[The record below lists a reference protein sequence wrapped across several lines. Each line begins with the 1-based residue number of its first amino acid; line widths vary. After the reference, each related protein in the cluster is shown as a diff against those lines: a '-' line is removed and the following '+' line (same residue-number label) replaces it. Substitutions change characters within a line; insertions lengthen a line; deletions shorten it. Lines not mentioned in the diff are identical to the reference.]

1 MAESVGGKLRNFM
14 VAILVGLL
22 VVAFAVWGVND
33 VFTARAGDA
42 VITVGDAEISSREFS
57 DAFERELQTINR
69 DNSSSVTNQQAY
81 AQGLHNQVLQE
92 LLTDTVIGIDADEL
106 GVGVNRRTARDVV
119 KEISS
124 FKNELTGEFSE
135 EKLDSL
141 LAQNRITRKQ
151 FEDDIFRTLRR
162 QQTVPAIIGGLQA
175 PAEYATQRY
184 NFITEQRKA
193 DVLTLTADSVPL
205 PAEPTEDELRAYID
219 TNGVAYTA
227 PEYRRVVMLRLEPFD
242 LTPDMEATEEEV
254 RAAFQYKIDLGEI
267 GSPETRSVVQITA
280 TDEETAK
287 KAAEQLARGDDAM
300 AIAAGLGL
308 VEPEIYSD
316 ALKDNILDPETAD
329 AAFTLKQGEA
339 KALLGSLGNWYA
351 VGVTA
356 INPAQTPDYDAQKEQ
371 LREDLLTDKA
381 KEAIYDI
388 TGEIEDAMTDGMTL
402 EEISER
408 VGWPLSYYDYVDRSG
423 TTRDDVNM
431 RGFSA
436 IPGLATDD
444 KLLREIFVSDLGFET
459 DLFET
464 TTEGYAAIR
473 VEDIIDSTMRPFEEV
488 KDQATTAWKASK
500 IGEAL
505 DELAAEL
512 AGKLQTGEDINAVA
526 KTIEKGA
533 SVEEIVIVRAQPP
546 RTLGNVVVIG
556 MLDGAVGAV
565 SRGAGPQGVTRQVA
579 KLTAIVPNQDGL
591 AGQFLDVLQEQ
602 ATSAISSDLQ
612 NAYQQ
617 AILRE
622 NELREYPAKVQAA
635 LGITNDQ

>member
-1 MAESVGGKLRNFM
+1 MAESIGGKFRNFM

-33 VFTARAGDA
+33 VFTARAGNA
-42 VITVGDAEISSREFS
+42 VITVGDAEISSAEFE
-57 DAFERELQTINR
+57 DAFERELQTQNR
-69 DNSSSVTNQQAY
+69 DNNSSVTNQQAY
-81 AQGLHNQVLQE
+81 AQGLHNRVLQN

-106 GVGVNRRTARDVV
+106 GVGVNRRVARNVV
-119 KEISS
+119 KEIPS
-124 FKNELTGEFSE
+124 FQNELTGEFSE
-135 EKLDSL
+135 EKLNSL

-193 DVLTLTADSVPL
+193 EVLTITADAVPA
-205 PAEPTEDELRAYID
+205 PAEPTEEELKAFIEQ
-219 TNGVAYTA
+219 NGVAYTA

-242 LTPDMEATEEEV
+242 LTPDMDATEEELQ
-254 RAAFQYKIDLGEI
+254 AAFQYKIDLGEI

-287 KAAEQLARGDDAM
+287 KAAEQLARGDDSVAV
-300 AIAAGLGL
+300 AAGLGL
-308 VEPEIYSD
+308 VDPEIYTD
-316 ALKDNILDPETAD
+316 VLKDNILDPETAE
-329 AAFTLKQGEA
+329 AAFSMEQGEA

-356 INPAQTPDYDAQKEQ
+356 ITPAVIPDFEAQRAEI
-371 LREDLLTDKA
+371 RDTLLTEKA
-381 KEAIYDI
+381 KEALYDI
-388 TGEIEDAMTDGMTL
+388 TGDIEDAMTDGLTL
-402 EEISER
+402 EEIAAK
-408 VGWPLSYYDYVDRSG
+408 VGWPLSYYDYIDRSG
-423 TTRDDVNM
+423 TTRDGVRM

-436 IPGLATDD
+436 IPGVASDD

-464 TTEGYAAIR
+464 STEGYASIR
-473 VEDIIDSTMRPFEEV
+473 VEDIIDSKMRPFDDV
-488 KDQATTAWKASK
+488 KEKATAAWKTSQT
-500 IGEAL
+500 GEAL
-505 DELAAEL
+505 DELATEL
-512 AGKLQTGEDINAVA
+512 ASKLQTGEDINAVA
-526 KTIEKGA
+526 DTIENGA
-533 SVEEIVIVRAQPP
+533 SIEEIVIVRAQPP
-546 RTLGNVVVIG
+546 QTLGAPVVLG

-565 SRGAGPQGVTRQVA
+565 SRGVGPQGVTRQIA
-579 KLTAIVPNQDGL
+579 KLTEIVPNQDGL

-602 ATSAISSDLQ
+602 ATQAISSDLQ

-622 NELREYPAKVQAA
+622 NELREYPEKVKSA
-635 LGITNDQ
+635 LGIIDNQ

>member
-42 VITVGDAEISSREFS
+42 VITVGDAEISSQEFTE
-57 DAFERELQTINR
+57 AFERELQTLNR

-81 AQGLHNQVLQE
+81 AQGLHNRVLQE
-92 LLTDTVIGIDADEL
+92 LLTDTVIRIDADEL
-106 GVGVNRRTARDVV
+106 GVGVNRRVARDVV
-119 KEISS
+119 KDIDS

-135 EKLDSL
+135 EKLNSL

-193 DVLTLTADSVPL
+193 DVLTITAEAVPA
-205 PAEPTEDELRAYID
+205 PAEPTEDELKAFIE

-254 RAAFQYKIDLGEI
+254 KASFQYKIDLGEI

-280 TDEETAK
+280 TDEDTAK
-287 KAAEQLARGDDAM
+287 KAAEQLARGDDA
-300 AIAAGLGL
+300 IAVASGLGL
-308 VEPEIYSD
+308 VEPEIYTNT
-316 ALKDNILDPETAD
+316 LKDSILDPETAD
-329 AAFTLKQGEA
+329 AAFTLAQGEA

-356 INPAQTPDYDAQKEQ
+356 INAAQTPDYEAQKDE
-371 LREDLLTDKA
+371 LREELLTAKA
-381 KEAIYDI
+381 KEALYDI

-402 EEISER
+402 EEIAEK

-423 TTRDDVNM
+423 TTRDGVRMN
-431 RGFSA
+431 GFSA

-464 TTEGYAAIR
+464 STEGYASIR

-488 KDQATTAWKASK
+488 KDQATTAWKASQT
-500 IGEAL
+500 GEAL
-505 DELAAEL
+505 DELAVEL
-512 AGKLQTGEDINAVA
+512 ASKLQTGEDINAVA
-526 KTIEKGA
+526 RAIEKGA

-546 RTLGNVVVIG
+546 RTLGNAVVLG
-556 MLDGAVGAV
+556 MLDGAEGAV
-565 SRGAGPQGVTRQVA
+565 SRGPGPRGVTRQVA

-617 AILRE
+617 SILRE
-622 NELREYPAKVQAA
+622 NELREFPAKVQAA

>member
-1 MAESVGGKLRNFM
+1 MAESIGGKFRNFM

-42 VITVGDAEISSREFS
+42 VITVGDAEISSAEFE
-57 DAFERELQTINR
+57 DAFERELQTLNR
-69 DNSSSVTNQQAY
+69 DNNSSVTNRQAY
-81 AQGLHNQVLQE
+81 AQGLHNRVLQT

-106 GVGVNRRTARDVV
+106 GVGVNRRVARDVV
-119 KEISS
+119 KEIPS
-124 FKNELTGEFSE
+124 FQNELTGEFSE
-135 EKLDSL
+135 DKLNSL

-193 DVLTLTADSVPL
+193 EVLTLTADAVPA
-205 PAEPTEDELRAYID
+205 PAEPTDEELKSFID
-219 TNGVAYTA
+219 QNSVAYTA

-254 RAAFQYKIDLGEI
+254 KAAFQYKIDLGEI

-280 TDEETAK
+280 TDEESAK
-287 KAAEQLARGDDAM
+287 KAAEQLARGDDSIAV
-300 AIAAGLGL
+300 AAGLGL
-308 VEPEIYSD
+308 VDPEIYTD
-316 ALKDNILDPETAD
+316 VLKDSILDPETAD
-329 AAFTLKQGEA
+329 AAFDMEKGEA

-351 VGVTA
+351 VSVTNITA
-356 INPAQTPDYDAQKEQ
+356 AQTPDFDAQKDEI
-371 LREDLLTDKA
+371 RETLLTDKA

-388 TGEIEDAMTDGMTL
+388 TGEIEDAMTDGLTL
-402 EEISER
+402 EEIGAK
-408 VGWPLSYYDYVDRSG
+408 VGWPLSYYDYIDRSG
-423 TTRDDVNM
+423 TTRDGVRM
-431 RGFSA
+431 SGFSA
-436 IPGLATDD
+436 IPGVASDD
-444 KLLREIFVSDLGFET
+444 ILLREIFVSDLGFET

-464 TTEGYAAIR
+464 STGGYASIR
-473 VEDIIDSTMRPFEEV
+473 VEDIIDSTMRPFEDV
-488 KDQATTAWKASK
+488 KDRATTAWKTQQT
-500 IGEAL
+500 GEAL

-512 AGKLQTGEDINAVA
+512 ASKLQTGEEINDVA
-526 KTIEKGA
+526 KSVESGA

-546 RTLGNVVVIG
+546 RTLGNTVILG
-556 MLDGAVGAV
+556 MLDGSVGAV
-565 SRGAGPQGVTRQVA
+565 SRGPGPQGVTRQVA

-602 ATSAISSDLQ
+602 ATQAISSDLQ

-622 NELREYPAKVQAA
+622 NELREYPEKVQSA
-635 LGITNDQ
+635 LGITDEQ

>member
-42 VITVGDAEISSREFS
+42 VITVGDAEISSNEFK
-57 DAFERELQTINR
+57 DAFERELQTMNR
-69 DNSSSVTNQQAY
+69 DNGSSITNQQAY
-81 AQGLHNQVLQE
+81 AQGLHNRVLQN

-106 GVGVNRRTARDVV
+106 GVGVNRRVARDVV

-141 LAQNRITRKQ
+141 LAQNRITRKD
-151 FEDDIFRTLRR
+151 FEDDIFRTLRQ

-184 NFITEQRKA
+184 NFIAEQRKA
-193 DVLTLTADSVPL
+193 DVLTITADAVPAQL
-205 PAEPTEDELRAYID
+205 EPVEDELKAFIE

-254 RAAFQYKIDLGEI
+254 KAAFQYKIDLGEI

-280 TDEETAK
+280 INEESAK
-287 KAAEQLARGDDAM
+287 KAAEQLTRGDDA
-300 AIAAGLGL
+300 IAVASGLGL
-308 VEPEIYSD
+308 VEPEIYTD
-316 ALKDNILDPETAD
+316 TLKDSILDPETAD
-329 AAFTLKQGEA
+329 AAFTMEQGEA
-339 KALLGSLGNWYA
+339 KAVLGSLGNWYA
-351 VGVTA
+351 VSVTV
-356 INPAQTPDYDAQKEQ
+356 INAAQTPDFDAQKDQ
-371 LREDLLTDKA
+371 LREDLLTAKA

-402 EEISER
+402 EEIAAK

-423 TTRDDVNM
+423 TTRDGVRM

-464 TTEGYAAIR
+464 TTEGYASIR
-473 VEDIIDSTMRPFEEV
+473 VDDIIDSTMRPFEEV
-488 KDQATTAWKASK
+488 KDQATTAWKASQT
-500 IGEAL
+500 GEAL
-505 DELAAEL
+505 DALAAEL
-512 AGKLQTGEDINAVA
+512 ASKLQTGEDIYDVA
-526 KTIEKGA
+526 KTVEKGA
-533 SVEEIVIVRAQPP
+533 SVEEVVIVRAQPP
-546 RTLGNVVVIG
+546 RTLGNAVVLG
-556 MLDGAVGAV
+556 MLDGAEGAV
-565 SRGAGPQGVTRQVA
+565 SRGPGPQGVTRQVA

-622 NELREYPAKVQAA
+622 NELREFPAKVQAA
-635 LGITNDQ
+635 LGITDDQ

>member
-1 MAESVGGKLRNFM
+1 MAESIGGKFRNFM

-22 VVAFAVWGVND
+22 VIAFAVWGVND
-33 VFTARAGDA
+33 VFTARAGNA
-42 VITVGDAEISSREFS
+42 VITVGDAEISSSEFA
-57 DAFERELQTINR
+57 DAFERELQTQNR

-81 AQGLHNQVLQE
+81 AQGLHNRVLQN

-106 GVGVNRRTARDVV
+106 GVGVNRRVARDVV
-119 KEISS
+119 KEIPS
-124 FKNELTGEFSE
+124 FQNELTGEFSE
-135 EKLDSL
+135 DKLNNL
-141 LAQNRITRKQ
+141 LNQNRITRKQ

-193 DVLTLTADSVPL
+193 DVLTITADAVPA
-205 PAEPTEDELRAYID
+205 PVEPTEEELKTFIDE
-219 TNGVAYTA
+219 NSVAYTA

-242 LTPDMEATEEEV
+242 LTPDMDATEEEV
-254 RAAFQYKIDLGEI
+254 KAAFQYKIDLGEL

-280 TDEETAK
+280 TDEESAK
-287 KAAEQLARGDDAM
+287 KAAEQLARGDDSFAV
-300 AIAAGLGL
+300 ASGLGL
-308 VEPEIYSD
+308 VEPEIYTD
-316 ALKDNILDPETAD
+316 VLKDAILDPETAE
-329 AAFTLKQGEA
+329 AAFELKKGEA

-351 VGVTA
+351 VGVTTVTA
-356 INPAQTPDYDAQKEQ
+356 AQTPDYDAQKDE
-371 LREDLLTDKA
+371 LREELLTAKA
-381 KEAIYDI
+381 KEALYDF
-388 TGEIEDAMTDGMTL
+388 TGEIEDAMTDGLTL
-402 EEISER
+402 EEIAAK

-423 TTRDDVNM
+423 TTREGIRM

-436 IPGLATDD
+436 IPGLSTDD

-464 TTEGYAAIR
+464 TTEGYASIR
-473 VEDIIDSTMRPFEEV
+473 VEDIIDSTMRPFDEV
-488 KDQATTAWKASK
+488 KEAATAAWKTAQT
-500 IGEAL
+500 GEAL
-505 DELAAEL
+505 DELATDL
-512 AGKLQTGEDINAVA
+512 ASKLQTGEDINAVA
-526 KTIEKGA
+526 KTIESGA

-546 RTLGNVVVIG
+546 RTLGNRVVLG

-565 SRGAGPQGVTRQVA
+565 SRGAGPEGITRQVA
-579 KLTAIVPNQDGL
+579 KLTEIVPNQDGL

-602 ATSAISSDLQ
+602 ATQAISSDLQ

-622 NELREYPAKVQAA
+622 NELREYPEKIKSA
-635 LGITNDQ
+635 LGITDNQ

>member
-1 MAESVGGKLRNFM
+1 MVESIGGKFRNFM

-42 VITVGDAEISSREFS
+42 VITVGDAEITSNEFET
-57 DAFERELQTINR
+57 AFERELQTINR
-69 DNSSSVTNQQAY
+69 DNDSSVTNQQAY
-81 AQGLHNQVLQE
+81 AQGLHNRVLQN

-106 GVGVNRRTARDVV
+106 GVGVNRRVARDVV
-119 KEISS
+119 KDIST
-124 FKNELTGEFSE
+124 FQNELTGEFSE
-135 EKLDSL
+135 EKLNSI
-141 LAQNRITRKQ
+141 LAQNRITRTQ

-184 NFITEQRKA
+184 NFVTEQRKA
-193 DVLTLTADSVPL
+193 DVLTLTSDAVPA
-205 PAEPTEDELRAYID
+205 PPEPTDEELKTFID
-219 TNGVAYTA
+219 QNAAAYTA

-242 LTPDMEATEEEV
+242 LTPDMEATDEEV

-280 TDEETAK
+280 TDEDAAK
-287 KAAEQLARGDDAM
+287 KAAEQLARGDDAI
-300 AIAAGLGL
+300 AVAAGLGL
-308 VEPEIYSD
+308 VDPEIYTD
-316 ALKDNILDPETAD
+316 VLKDAILDPETAD
-329 AAFTLKQGEA
+329 AAFEMDKGEA

-351 VGVTA
+351 VGVTNITA
-356 INPAQTPDYDAQKEQ
+356 AVTPDFDAQEDEI
-371 LREDLLTDKA
+371 RESLLTDKA
-381 KEAIYDI
+381 KEAIYDY
-388 TGEIEDAMTDGMTL
+388 TADIEDAMTDGLTL
-402 EEISER
+402 EEISAK
-408 VGWPLSYYDYVDRSG
+408 VGWPLSYYDFIDRSG
-423 TTRDDVNM
+423 TTQDGIKMN
-431 RGFSA
+431 GFSA
-436 IPGLATDD
+436 IPGVASDD
-444 KLLREIFVSDLGFET
+444 KLLLEIFVSDLGFET

-464 TTEGYAAIR
+464 STGGFASIR

-488 KDQATTAWKASK
+488 KTNATTAWKFTK
-500 IGEAL
+500 TGEAM

-512 AGKLQTGEDINAVA
+512 ASKIQTGEDINAVA
-526 KTIEKGA
+526 DSIENGA

-546 RTLGNVVVIG
+546 RTLGNSVVLG
-556 MLDGAVGAV
+556 MLDGQVGAV
-565 SRGAGPQGVTRQVA
+565 SRGAGPQGLTRQIA

-602 ATSAISSDLQ
+602 ATQAISSDLQ

-622 NELREYPAKVQAA
+622 NELREYPEKVRAA
-635 LGITNDQ
+635 LGITDDQ